1 MDRYF
6 GFDLGD
12 AESAVTYLK
21 KNEQAEPQVVPVRE
35 AGSFITAYARL
46 HTGELLIGEEAC
58 YTPDAV
64 ERCLRF
70 KSRFLTDPSSMRQI
84 KSFAGGVLG
93 ELYMSGSLVKGE
105 DCCFYIGCPAGWDRL
120 QRERYRE
127 IFEEAGYPPVRV
139 ISESR
144 AALISACQSRHFQVG
159 YDILSR
165 PVLVVDMGSSTTD
178 FAYINSGR
186 EVELQTAGEV
196 RLGGGIMDELLLDA
210 AVESSPHREEI
221 RRVFAESPPW
231 RSFCE
236 FKARRLKEKYFSDE
250 VYWKDRDC
258 LETVTIVIEGEGS
271 SGSHAAEETSSGA
284 GSGNG
289 TGTTHAGTGSGG
301 GTGTT
306 HAGTGNRG
314 GTGKTHAGAGSREG
328 TSITAGIARLFE
340 KRPSVRTLRLQ
351 LRMNGEMAQRLLETP
366 VPQLEGR
373 SFHEVFAASLQEI
386 RARLEG
392 AEQTTGDLRTLADA
406 GRQAAGG
413 SSRPGDGRQGADSG
427 AHPGDGR
434 QAAGGSAHPGDRE
447 QAEKRAAQMPELLF
461 LTGGVSK
468 MPALRAWCREAFP
481 EAVVITG
488 AEPEFSVSRGLAY
501 SGRVD
506 EEIRAFRQEVRDLV
520 DSSIVERIVEEHVED
535 LFHRT
540 VDTLVE
546 PILRNAAIPV
556 FEKWRNGE
564 IRRLAD
570 IDTEMEREID
580 AWLHSADAADLLVKP
595 ITGWLRPVAYRL
607 EEHTMPICVRHN
619 VPYRA
624 LSFTSYLSLA
634 EIDVHVNA
642 RDVFAVEE
650 LTWMVNAIIS
660 ILVGLLCGGSG
671 IALLSS
677 GISGIIAGAMLTLL
691 VLFLGREQMESAFM
705 KMDIPVLMRKIV
717 PHGYFEA
724 RMGKISG
731 EIKKTCFE
739 TMEKEKSEE
748 VARRMISEIS
758 GQIEECLMRMAEV
771 VEIPLGK

>member
-1 MDRYF
+1 MERYF

-12 AESAVTYLK
+12 AESAVTSLK
-21 KNEQAEPQVVPVRE
+21 KNDQAEPAVVPVRE

-46 HTGELLIGEEAC
+46 RTGELLIGEEAC
-58 YTPDAV
+58 YTPDAT

-70 KSRFLTDPSSMRQI
+70 KSRFLTDPTVVRNI
-84 KSFAGGVLG
+84 RSFAGGVLG

-105 DCCFYIGCPAGWDRL
+105 DCCFYIGCPAGWDKS

-127 IFEEAGYPPVRV
+127 IFEEAGYPPVRI

-196 RLGGGIMDELLLDA
+196 RLGGGIMDELLLET
-210 AVESSPHREEI
+210 AVEASPDRDTLRDI
-221 RRVFAESPPW
+221 FRQSPPW
-231 RSFCE
+231 RSYCE
-236 FKARRLKEKYFSDE
+236 FAARRLKEKYFSDE
-250 VYWKDRDC
+250 DYWKDKDC
-258 LETVTIVIEGEGS
+258 LQTVTVHAGETGS
-271 SGSHAAEETSSGA
+271 GAAGSDAKSGSGAAAESSYRAGTGALSYGADNTDSTGASAYGTGSTGTSAYGA
-284 GSGNG
+284 GSTGASAYGAGN
-289 TGTTHAGTGSGG
+289 TGSGWP
-301 GTGTT
+301 
-306 HAGTGNRG
+306 
-314 GTGKTHAGAGSREG
+314 SPL
-328 TSITAGIARLFE
+328 SRLFG
-340 KRPSVRTLRLQ
+340 KKQNRFLRLQ
-351 LRMNGEMAQRLLETP
+351 MKMNAQTAERLLEAP
-366 VPQLEGR
+366 APQLDGR
-373 SFHEVFAASLQEI
+373 SFHEVFAASLREI
-386 RARLEG
+386 REKL
-392 AEQTTGDLRTLADA
+392 
-406 GRQAAGG
+406 
-413 SSRPGDGRQGADSG
+413 DGQV
-427 AHPGDGR
+427 
-434 QAAGGSAHPGDRE
+434 
-447 QAEKRAAQMPELLF
+447 PELLF
-461 LTGGVSK
+461 LTGGVSR
-468 MPALRAWCREAFP
+468 MPALRDWCREAFP
-481 EAVVITG
+481 EAIVITG

-501 SGRVD
+501 SGRID

-520 DSSIVERIVEEHVED
+520 DSSVVEHIVGEHVED

-556 FEKWRNGE
+556 FERWRNGE
-564 IRRLAD
+564 IRRLSD
-570 IDTEMEREID
+570 VDGEMERAID
-580 AWLHSADAADLLVKP
+580 EWLHSRDAAELLIKP
-595 ITGWLRPVAYRL
+595 ITAWLRPVAYRL

-624 LSFTSYLSLA
+624 LSLTSYLSLA
-634 EIDVHVNA
+634 EIDVHINA

-671 IALLSS
+671 IALISS

-691 VLFLGREQMESAFM
+691 VLFLGREKMESAVM
-705 KMDIPVLMRKIV
+705 HMDIPGIMRKLV
-717 PHGYFEA
+717 PHGYFES
-724 RMGKISG
+724 RMEKISG

-739 TMEKEKSEE
+739 TMEREKSEE
-748 VARRMISEIS
+748 VTRRMITEIS

>member
-1 MDRYF
+1 MERYF

-12 AESAVTYLK
+12 AESAVTSLK
-21 KNEQAEPQVVPVRE
+21 KNDQAEPAVVPVRE

-46 HTGELLIGEEAC
+46 RTGELLIGEEAC
-58 YTPDAV
+58 YTPDAT

-70 KSRFLTDPSSMRQI
+70 KSRFLTDPTVVRNI
-84 KSFAGGVLG
+84 RSFAGGVLG

-105 DCCFYIGCPAGWDRL
+105 DCCFYIGCPAGWDKS

-127 IFEEAGYPPVRV
+127 IFEEAGYPPVRI

-196 RLGGGIMDELLLDA
+196 RLGGGIMDELLLET
-210 AVESSPHREEI
+210 AVEASPDRDTLRDI
-221 RRVFAESPPW
+221 FRQSPPW
-231 RSFCE
+231 RSYCE
-236 FKARRLKEKYFSDE
+236 FAARRLKEKYFSDE
-250 VYWKDRDC
+250 DYWKDKDC
-258 LETVTIVIEGEGS
+258 LQTVTVHAGETGSGAAGSDAKSGSGAAAESSYGAGTGALSYGADNTDSSGASAYGAGS
-271 SGSHAAEETSSGA
+271 SGSGWPGPLS
-284 GSGNG
+284 
-289 TGTTHAGTGSGG
+289 
-301 GTGTT
+301 
-306 HAGTGNRG
+306 
-314 GTGKTHAGAGSREG
+314 
-328 TSITAGIARLFE
+328 RLFG
-340 KRPSVRTLRLQ
+340 KKQNRFLRLQ
-351 LRMNGEMAQRLLETP
+351 MKMNAQTAERLLEAP
-366 VPQLEGR
+366 APQLDGR
-373 SFHEVFAASLQEI
+373 SFHEVFAASLREI
-386 RARLEG
+386 REKL
-392 AEQTTGDLRTLADA
+392 
-406 GRQAAGG
+406 
-413 SSRPGDGRQGADSG
+413 DGQV
-427 AHPGDGR
+427 
-434 QAAGGSAHPGDRE
+434 
-447 QAEKRAAQMPELLF
+447 PELLF
-461 LTGGVSK
+461 LTGGVSR
-468 MPALRAWCREAFP
+468 MPALRDWCREAFP
-481 EAVVITG
+481 EAIVITG

-501 SGRVD
+501 SGRID

-520 DSSIVERIVEEHVED
+520 DSSVVEHIVGEHVED

-556 FEKWRNGE
+556 FERWRNGE
-564 IRRLAD
+564 IRRLSD
-570 IDTEMEREID
+570 VDGEMERAID
-580 AWLHSADAADLLVKP
+580 EWLHSRDAAELLVKP
-595 ITGWLRPVAYRL
+595 ITAWLRPVAYRL

-624 LSFTSYLSLA
+624 LSLTSYLSLA
-634 EIDVHVNA
+634 EIDVHINA

-671 IALLSS
+671 IALISS

-691 VLFLGREQMESAFM
+691 VLFLGREKMESAVM
-705 KMDIPVLMRKIV
+705 HMDIPGIMRKLV
-717 PHGYFEA
+717 PHGYFES
-724 RMGKISG
+724 RMEKISG

-739 TMEKEKSEE
+739 TMEREKSEE
-748 VARRMISEIS
+748 VTRRMITEIS